1 MALPAN
7 DVLVEIPEKQV
18 SSVKD
23 LLNNRQRKNPF
34 LNTSE
39 IKVLKKKHV
48 TRTVV
53 EDVYYNDIEEE
64 SYKIIPVEVDEF
76 TKVYQVKKFNDI
88 LKFLTPQGCRILL
101 YLQGVLPHDQD
112 YVEIQRSKVGKV
124 LDVHPNTVSLGI
136 QSLLDQNIICK
147 RGKTDY
153 WINPLVLFNGNRLQY
168 FKKNAPTKINYVIG
182 RDQVKELHEKGK
194 TKKLQTKE

>member
-1 MALPAN
+1 MALPTN
-7 DVLVEIPEKQV
+7 DVLVEIPEKQI
-18 SSVKD
+18 SNVKD

-101 YLQGVLPHDQD
+101 YCK
-112 YVEIQRSKVGKV
+112 YVDENKYSKRS
-124 LDVHPNTVSLGI
+124 
-136 QSLLDQNIICK
+136 
-147 RGKTDY
+147 
-153 WINPLVLFNGNRLQY
+153 
-168 FKKNAPTKINYVIG
+168 
-182 RDQVKELHEKGK
+182 
-194 TKKLQTKE
+194 